1 LYSLDLINS
10 ISWINYPATFLYDMT
25 VVALGMFVAFYWRLT
40 PAYFLVPLYF
50 GLAIWYQTT

>member
-1 LYSLDLINS
+1 MIELLSN

-25 VVALGMFVAFYWRLT
+25 VVLMGTFIGWYLRSPVVYL
-40 PAYFLVPLYF
+40 LISIYF